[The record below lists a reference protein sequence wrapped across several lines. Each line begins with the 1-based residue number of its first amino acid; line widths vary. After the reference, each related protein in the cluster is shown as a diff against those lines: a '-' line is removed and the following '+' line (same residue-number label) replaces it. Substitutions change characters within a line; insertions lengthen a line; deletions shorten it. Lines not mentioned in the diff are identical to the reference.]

1 MKKLSNIV
9 ESIWSDMQDRGTG
22 DIVKKE
28 DDLDLM
34 DFREFCTF
42 IKDHYKSKFYYVGH
56 CTHSFSDGRENEDCI
71 DIDVIP
77 VPKSRPFEVSPLSL
91 SYNPTHGYVEIS
103 HKFGVEMTD
112 RFFNDFKN
120 RFKIN
125 KNSGS
130 FNTWITDKNGNCSNN
145 TFVAAINLFLEHMPE
160 YYRTTEYYQ

>member
-22 DIVKKE
+22 DTVKKE

-34 DFREFCTF
+34 DLSEFCTF
-42 IKDHYKSKFYYVGH
+42 IKDRYKSKFHHVGH
-56 CTHSFSDGRENEDCI
+56 CTHSFSDGREDEDCI

-77 VPKSRPFEVSPLSL
+77 SKSSFEVSPLKL
-91 SYNPTHGYVEIS
+91 SYNPTRGYVEIS
-103 HKFGVEMTD
+103 HRFGVEMTD
-112 RFFNDFKN
+112 KFFNDFKN

-125 KNSGS
+125 KYSDS

-160 YYRTTEYYQ
+160 YYSTTEYYQ